1 MEVLLL
7 LLPLSIV
14 LVFLIAAALW
24 WSIEHGQFDD
34 LEGPAYRILGDEDR
48 VVAQDVPQFDA
59 DQRAMPPDPPQ
70 SRRAQEAA
78 VARGEG
84 AFR

>member
-1 MEVLLL
+1 MEILLL
-7 LLPLSIV
+7 LLPLSVV

-34 LEGPAYRILGDEDR
+34 LEGPAYRILSDEDR
-48 VVAQDVPQFDA
+48 FVAQDATRLDA
-59 DQRAMPPDPPQ
+59 DQRTLHPDPAQ
-70 SRRAQEAA
+70 SRCSHDAA

>member
-1 MEVLLL
+1 MEILLL
-7 LLPLSIV
+7 LLPLSVV

-34 LEGPAYRILGDEDR
+34 LEGPAYRILSDEDR
-48 VVAQDVPQFDA
+48 IVPTSSPPLDA
-59 DQRAMPPDPPQ
+59 DQRAMRRDPAQ
-70 SRRAQEAA
+70 SGCDGDAT
-78 VARGEG
+78 VACREG